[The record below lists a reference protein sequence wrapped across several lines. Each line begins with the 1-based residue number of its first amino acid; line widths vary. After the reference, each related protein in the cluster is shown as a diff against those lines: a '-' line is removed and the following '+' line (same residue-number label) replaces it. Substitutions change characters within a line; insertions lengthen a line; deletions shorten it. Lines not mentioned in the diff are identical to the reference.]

1 MRTKKKK
8 AIRPFPSEV
17 VVSRNVAGTDDEY
30 YSVAETR
37 EDAADFRDGE
47 DERIAVYQ
55 LVKVLLPET
64 KTVFT
69 EVENDG
75 GE

>member
-8 AIRPFPSEV
+8 AIRPFPGEILV
-17 VVSRNVAGTDDEY
+17 LRNAAGTDDEY
-30 YSVAETR
+30 YGATETR

-69 EVENDG
+69 EVNNDE